1 MAPPRLRLSG
11 DHKPV
16 SDPRVLVAGEA
27 LIDFLPL
34 PLSEGTGYR
43 PVPGG
48 SPFNVAIGLAR
59 LGVPTGFV
67 GRLSLDPFGRLLR
80 RHLESNGVD
89 GRYALE
95 GEGPSTLAF
104 ITEGPGSEPEYTF
117 FTAGAADRELHPKDL
132 PADLPT
138 DAKALHFGS
147 YSIACEPIGSTLLGW
162 AEQEHE
168 ERLIAF
174 DPNLRPALI
183 GDPDRYRNR
192 LARWLQVAR
201 IVKASCADVEILYP
215 GDSIEAVAA
224 RWLAQGARLVVI
236 TRGADGVSGFLVEG
250 RFDLPGE
257 PVDVVDT
264 VGAGDAFMAGLLAGL
279 DRHGLLS
286 LEAQAA
292 WSPQAL
298 HPVLAYAQRVA
309 ATTCTRPG
317 ADPPDRQTV
326 ENSSRPPH

>member
-1 MAPPRLRLSG
+1 MAASRLRLSG
-11 DHKPV
+11 DLEPV
-16 SDPRVLVAGEA
+16 SDPRILVAGEA
-27 LIDFLPL
+27 LIDFLPV

-67 GRLSLDPFGRLLR
+67 GRLSLDPFGRLLH

-89 GRYALE
+89 RRYALE

-104 ITEGPGSEPEYTF
+104 ITEGPGREPEYTF
-117 FTAGAADRELHPKDL
+117 FTKGAADQRLHPEDL
-132 PADLPT
+132 PFHLP
-138 DAKALHFGS
+138 ANVGALHFGS
-147 YSIACEPIGSTLLGW
+147 YSIACEPIGSALLGW
-162 AEQEHE
+162 AEQERDT
-168 ERLIAF
+168 RLISF
-174 DPNLRPALI
+174 DPNCRPALI
-183 GDPDRYRNR
+183 GDPDRYRDR
-192 LARWLQVAR
+192 LTRWQRTAH
-201 IVKASCADVEILYP
+201 IVKASCADVDILHP
-215 GDSIEAVAA
+215 GERIEAVAA

-236 TRGADGVSGFLVEG
+236 TRGAEGVSGFLVND

-279 DRHGLLS
+279 DRHGLLR

-298 HPVLAYAQRVA
+298 NPVLAYAQRVA
-309 ATTCTRPG
+309 AITCTRPG
-317 ADPPDRQTV
+317 ADPPDRRAV
-326 ENSSRPPH
+326 EDGPLA

>member
-1 MAPPRLRLSG
+1 MSG
-11 DHKPV
+11 SLDT
-16 SDPRVLVAGEA
+16 SPRVLVAGEA
-27 LIDFLPL
+27 LIDFLPV

-59 LGVPTGFV
+59 LGVSVGFV
-67 GRLSLDPFGRLLR
+67 GRLSSDRFGRLLR
-80 RHLESNGVD
+80 GHLQRNNVD
-89 GRYALE
+89 LSHLLA

-104 ITEGPGSEPEYTF
+104 VSTTPESEPEYTF
-117 FTAGAADRELHPKDL
+117 FTKGAADQRLHPEDL
-132 PADLPT
+132 PVHLP
-138 DAKALHFGS
+138 AHVGALHFGS

-168 ERLIAF
+168 ERLVAF

-183 GDPDRYRNR
+183 GDSDRYRDR
-192 LARWLQVAR
+192 LARWLQVAH
-201 IVKASCADVEILYP
+201 IVKASSADVEILYP

-224 RWLAQGARLVVI
+224 RWLAQGAKLVVI
-236 TRGADGVSGFLVEG
+236 TRGADGVSGFLVED
-250 RFDLPGE
+250 RFDLSGE

-279 DRHGLLS
+279 NRHGLLS
-286 LEAQAA
+286 LEAQAE

-309 ATTCTRPG
+309 AITCTRSG
-317 ADPPDRQTV
+317 ANPPDRRAV
-326 ENSSRPPH
+326 EDGSPA

>member
-11 DHKPV
+11 DLCTV

-48 SPFNVAIGLAR
+48 SPYNVAIGLAR

-80 RHLESNGVD
+80 RHLGANGVD
-89 GRYALE
+89 RRYVLE

-104 ITEGPGSEPEYTF
+104 ITEGTGCEPEYTF
-117 FTAGAADRELHPKDL
+117 FTEGVADHQLHPKDL
-132 PADLPT
+132 PADLPA
-138 DAKALHFGS
+138 DVRALHFGS
-147 YSIACEPIGSTLLGW
+147 YSMACEPIGSTLLRW

-168 ERLIAF
+168 ERLISF
-174 DPNLRPALI
+174 DPNLRPALL
-183 GDPDRYRNR
+183 GDPDRYRER
-192 LARWLQVAR
+192 LGRWLQVAR
-201 IVKASCADVEILYP
+201 IVKASRADVEILYP

-224 RWLAQGARLVVI
+224 RWLAQGARLVII
-236 TRGADGVSGFLVEG
+236 TRGDEGVSGFLAEG
-250 RFDLPGE
+250 RLDLPGE

-279 DRHGLLS
+279 DRHGLLG
-286 LEAQAA
+286 LEVQAA
-292 WSPQAL
+292 WSPRTLQ
-298 HPVLAYAQRVA
+298 PVLAYAQRVA
-309 ATTCTRPG
+309 AITCTRPG

-326 ENSSRPPH
+326 EDSSLLRS